1 MDDNPITI
9 LLADDHTV
17 VRQGMVKLLEGEKN
31 LKVIGEARDGRE
43 AVSKAEQLRPNV
55 VLMDISMPL
64 LNGIEAT
71 RQIKKI
77 SPQTKVVILSMH
89 SHDRFIGE
97 LLTLGASG
105 YLVKDSTGADIIMAI
120 NSAMKGD
127 TYLSPSISRMVIENY
142 VSQKKVKSSREELYS
157 KLSNREREVFQMIA
171 EGRSTKEISQ
181 ILFVSISTVKTH
193 RSHIMEKLQMEGIT
207 LVMVEH
213 RLRELFHLTNRVIV
227 LNFGCKIAEGTSEEV
242 MEHKEVREAY
252 FGSEGVYGYA

>member
-1 MDDNPITI
+1 MNDHLITI

-17 VRQGMVKLLEGEKN
+17 VRQGMIKLLEGEEN
-31 LKVIGEARDGRE
+31 LKVIGEAKDGRE
-43 AVSKAEQLRPNV
+43 AVTKVEQLKPDV

-71 RQIKKI
+71 RQIKRI
-77 SPQTKVVILSMH
+77 SPQTKVIILSMH

-105 YLVKDSTGADIIMAI
+105 YLVKDSTGADIIKAI
-120 NSAMKGD
+120 NAAMKGD

-142 VSQKKVKSSREELYS
+142 VSLKKVKSSREELYS

-193 RSHIMEKLQMEGIT
+193 RSHIMDKLQLGNLSQLIQFAIELGIVEVVRTEMEGA
-207 LVMVEH
+207 LE
-213 RLRELFHLTNRVIV
+213 
-227 LNFGCKIAEGTSEEV
+227 
-242 MEHKEVREAY
+242 Y
-252 FGSEGVYGYA
+252 